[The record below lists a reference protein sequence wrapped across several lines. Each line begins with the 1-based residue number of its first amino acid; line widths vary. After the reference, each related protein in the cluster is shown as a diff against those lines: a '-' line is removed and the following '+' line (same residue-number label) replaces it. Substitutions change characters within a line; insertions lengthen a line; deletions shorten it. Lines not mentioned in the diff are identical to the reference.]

1 MRFRLTLAAAWV
13 ALSCMATPASA
24 DLVSYQFNTVSGTAN
39 VATYGY
45 AAAIGMTGLFTL
57 DTATN
62 TVEYFGGYTGLGY
75 AFPVLVTFDGNDVP
89 TGFPHYNDLTDTL
102 SFTAGYDT
110 AYVQFDSSLD
120 LIETHAIAAVTFNT
134 GYIDVPT
141 TDLTGNVSVFADTA
155 VVPEPATLALFGGG
169 ITALSLLR
177 PASHARL
184 APRAVI
190 GLGGIAALC
199 QPRLQ

>member
-1 MRFRLTLAAAWV
+1 MRFRLTFAAACA
-13 ALSCMATPASA
+13 ALSCMAAPARA
-24 DLVSYQFNTVSGTAN
+24 DLVSYQFNGVSGTAN
-39 VATYGY
+39 VATYHY
-45 AAAIGMTGLFTL
+45 PAAIGITGYFTL

-62 TVEYFGGYTGLGY
+62 IVEYFGGYTGLGY
-75 AFPVLVTFDGNDVP
+75 AFPVLVTFDGGNVP

-120 LIETHAIAAVTFNT
+120 LIETHTIAAVTFNDGYLDNATT
-134 GYIDVPT
+134 G
-141 TDLTGNVSVFADTA
+141 LTGNVSVLADTA

-177 PASHARL
+177 R
-184 APRAVI
+184 RRTR
-190 GLGGIAALC
+190 G
-199 QPRLQ
+199 